1 MSRPLSVLT
10 SLMLIAA
17 AAACAPKQDTGSI
30 QTPPPPSPAAS
41 QSWFIASAL
50 GTEILPGSTRER
62 PSLNISNGAIS
73 GHAGCNRFNGQ
84 IANPPAAGFA
94 SPVSRDAPAPWL
106 AGGVVTTRMACEPAA
121 MAVEAKVTEALRR
134 AYGLREGLA
143 VAELLD
149 QAGQPVMR
157 LVPAGAPPAGSS
169 LEGRVWQL
177 VSIGGQPVT
186 IAPKPTLEISSN
198 RLAGNGG
205 CNQFGG
211 SVTVTGGALR
221 TVAGAMTMM
230 ACLDNNRNQLEM
242 TYTQALWAATAYEQS
257 GNRLVITGTGARLE
271 FEAR

>member
-1 MSRPLSVLT
+1 MSKPLSVLPGLA
-10 SLMLIAA
+10 LMAIT
-17 AAACAPKQDTGSI
+17 AACAPQHDTGSV
-30 QTPPPPSPAAS
+30 PPPLPPSPAAS

-84 IANPPAAGFA
+84 IANQPAAGVA
-94 SPVSRDAPAPWL
+94 SSVNANAPAPWL
-106 AGGVVTTRMACEPAA
+106 TGGVATTRMACEPAA

-134 AYGLREGLA
+134 AYGLREGLG

-157 LVPAGAPPAGSS
+157 LVPAGAPPAGGSI
-169 LEGRVWQL
+169 EGRVWQL

-186 IAPKPTLEISSN
+186 ITPRPTLEISGN
-198 RLAGNGG
+198 QLAGNGG

-211 SVTVTGGALR
+211 SVTVTGDRLR
-221 TVAGAMTMM
+221 TMAGAMTMM
-230 ACLDNNRNQLEM
+230 ACVDNTRNQLE
-242 TYTQALWAATAYEQS
+242 TAYTQALWAASAFEQS